1 MDDYKKLIEDFLNKL
16 ETLDK
21 KSMDKEFTDEE
32 FYLLTVIRGCRNK
45 LAEVYNKIG
54 DETWIMPDMELK
66 P

>member
-1 MDDYKKLIEDFLNKL
+1 
-16 ETLDK
+16 
-21 KSMDKEFTDEE
+21 MDKEFTDEE